1 MVKSALLA
9 VVLLMTT
16 ACSPFTRQ
24 PWQPGAADLI
34 LVEGVPYIEQTRRD
48 DCGAAALAS
57 LLVHRGIE
65 VPVASIDAA
74 VYTPVLRGALLA
86 DLENF
91 ALGQGVQTRSG
102 RGDLKLLQQQI
113 VAGRPVLVLIQTGFG
128 PWSQPH
134 YLVVIGFDQRRL
146 LVHAGVA
153 GGVFIDADEFERRW
167 SRMSRLYLYL
177 D

>member
-1 MVKSALLA
+1 MIRLALLA
-9 VVLLMTT
+9 VVLHLAT
-16 ACSPFTRQ
+16 ACSPFQRQ
-24 PWQPGAADLI
+24 PWQSGAAELI
-34 LVEGVPYIEQTRRD
+34 LVEGVPFIEQTRRD
-48 DCGAAALAS
+48 DCGASALAS
-57 LLVHRGIE
+57 LLAYRGLDLPMA
-65 VPVASIDAA
+65 VIDAA

-91 ALGQGVQTRSG
+91 ARGQGMGTRSG
-102 RGDLKLLQQQI
+102 RGDLKLVHQQI
-113 VAGRPVLVLIQTGFG
+113 EAGRPVLVLIQTGFG

-134 YLVVIGFDQRRL
+134 YLVVFGFDQRRL